1 MKKRYLYALIILAS
15 IFYAGCSDD
24 FDINQ
29 FDTGGDPNIGGDTVY
44 IQLNPAWGGFN
55 NPQDIYIGKEPFL
68 YVCDTDNDRIVM
80 MNLAGQ
86 ILGTRT
92 IMKPVAIAQDFA
104 LNLIVCAQVDRDT
117 TGTQPK
123 IYNAVFKIDL
133 AAADHNIA
141 AAPIKLILPLEFNTK
156 TEQQEYTGVT
166 TFYDNKYYVTRKGP
180 ANSTVIDPDN
190 AILQFKVVKHP
201 DGTKTDSYIGRIPL
215 IDPLSS
221 GIPSANGLSAITSFN
236 KRSYD
241 MIYTLTGNNSF
252 KAQWM
257 QYIVTQDY
265 TGYISKLSP
274 GEAEFIT
281 PNRFTRPEGITVD
294 DAGNIYVADAGKDS
308 LLKFNSFG
316 DELQSFGGPEVFNQ
330 PYAAAVFDRTL
341 YVLDTGN
348 NRILRFIL
356 STDL

>member
-1 MKKRYLYALIILAS
+1 MKNRYKYAFIMFVSILI
-15 IFYAGCSDD
+15 AGCSDD

-29 FDTGGDPNIGGDTVY
+29 FKGEGDPNIGGDTLYV
-44 IQLNPAWGGFN
+44 QLNPAWGGFN
-55 NPQDIYIGKEPFL
+55 NPQDICIGKEPFL

-86 ILGTRT
+86 ILGSRQM
-92 IMKPVAIAQDFA
+92 IHPVAIAQDFA
-104 LNLIVCAQVDRDT
+104 LNLIVSSRINIDT
-117 TGTQPK
+117 TGTNPK
-123 IYNAVFKIDL
+123 YYNAVYKIDL
-133 AAADHNIA
+133 VAAAHDIA
-141 AAPIKLILPLEFNTK
+141 TAPMKLILPLDFNTK
-156 TEQQEYTGVT
+156 TEKQEYTGIT
-166 TFYDNKYYVTRKGP
+166 TFYDNKYYVCRKGP

-190 AILQFKVVKHP
+190 AILQFKVVKNP
-201 DGTKTDSYIGRIPL
+201 DGTKTDTYIGRIPL

-221 GIPSANGLSAITSFN
+221 GIPSANDLSGITSFN

-252 KAQWM
+252 KTQWM

-281 PNRFTRPEGITVD
+281 PNRFTRPEGVTVD
-294 DAGNIYVADAGKDS
+294 DAGNIYVADAEKDS
-308 LLKFNSFG
+308 LFKFNSFG

-330 PYAAAVFDRTL
+330 PYAVAVFDRTL
-341 YVLDTGN
+341 YVLDSGN

>member
-1 MKKRYLYALIILAS
+1 MMKYLFVIIT
-15 IFYAGCSDD
+15 IFFFTGCADE

-29 FDTGGDPNIGGDTVY
+29 FEDEGDPNLTGDTVY
-44 IQLNPAWGGFN
+44 VQLNPAWTGFN
-55 NPQDIYIGKEPFL
+55 NPQDLYIGNEPFIYI
-68 YVCDTDNDRIVM
+68 CDTDNDRIVM

-86 ILGTRT
+86 ILGIRS
-92 IMKPVAIAQDFA
+92 IKRPVAIAQDFA
-104 LNLIVCAQVDRDT
+104 LNLIVCAQYDRDT

-123 IYNAVFKIDL
+123 FYNAVFKINMVSANHD
-133 AAADHNIA
+133 IA
-141 AAPIKLILPLEFNTK
+141 NAPSKLIMPREFNTK

-166 TFYDNKYYVTRKGP
+166 VFYDNSYYVTRKGP

-190 AILQFKVVKHP
+190 AILQFKVTENP
-201 DGTKTDSYIGRIPL
+201 DGSKTDTYIGRIPL
-215 IDPLSS
+215 IDPLSA
-221 GIPSANGLSAITSFN
+221 GIPSANGLSAITSFK

-257 QYIVTQDY
+257 QYIQTQEY

-274 GEAEFIT
+274 GEANFIT
-281 PNRFTRPEGITVD
+281 PNRFSRPEGITVD
-294 DAGNIYVADAGKDS
+294 QAGNIYVADADKDS

-316 DELQSFGGPEVFNQ
+316 DELQSFGGPEIFNQ

-341 YVLDTGN
+341 YVLDSGN